1 MTTTLRAESRQRST
15 KGALRQLRI
24 QGRVPGVVYGKG
36 LQEPSP
42 IALDSK
48 ELSALMRG
56 HAHAV
61 LQLELPG
68 NGSQSVLLTDVQRD
82 KLSGQVLHVDFHQI
96 NLNEKIKA
104 PIRVE
109 VSGTSPGEKEGGL
122 LTVVLHEIE
131 VECVAR
137 DLPESVTA
145 DISSLGFGE
154 NLTIGQLAFPPGVKP
169 LQDEETVVV
178 AVLAPQKDISAEEAD
193 ASADV
198 SEENAKHHDAAQAVE
213 TDA

>member
-24 QGRVPGVVYGKG
+24 QGRIPGVVYGKG

-48 ELSALMRG
+48 EVASLMRG
-56 HAHAV
+56 NAHAV
-61 LQLELPG
+61 LQLEVPG
-68 NGSQSVLLTDVQRD
+68 SGSQSVLLTDVQRD

-104 PIRVE
+104 PVRVE
-109 VSGTSPGEKEGGL
+109 VTGTSQGEKEGGL

-137 DLPESVTA
+137 DLPESIVA
-145 DISSLGFGE
+145 DISALGFGE

-169 LQDEETVVV
+169 LQDEEAVVI
-178 AVLAPQKDISAEEAD
+178 AVLAPQKDVSAEEAD
-193 ASADV
+193 AMSDASA
-198 SEENAKHHDAAQAVE
+198 ENANHAEAAKAAEV
-213 TDA
+213 DV

>member
-24 QGRVPGVVYGKG
+24 QGQVPGVVYGKG
-36 LQEPSP
+36 LQAPSA
-42 IALDSK
+42 IALDGK
-48 ELSALMRG
+48 ELSSLLRG

-61 LQLELPG
+61 LQLEVPG
-68 NGSQSVLLTDVQRD
+68 SGNQSVLLTDIQRD

-104 PIRVE
+104 PVRIE
-109 VSGTSPGEKEGGL
+109 VTGTSPGEKEGGL

-137 DLPESVTA
+137 DLPESVSA
-145 DISSLGFGE
+145 DISALGFGE
-154 NLTIGQLAFPPGVKP
+154 NLTIGQLAFPSGVKP
-169 LQDEETVVV
+169 VQDEDTVVI
-178 AVLAPQKDISAEEAD
+178 AVLAPQKEITEDEAD
-193 ASADV
+193 AAADAA
-198 SEENAKHHDAAQAVE
+198 EENAKHSDAAKAVE

>member
-24 QGRVPGVVYGKG
+24 QGRLPGVVYGKG
-36 LQEPSP
+36 LSAPSP
-42 IALDSK
+42 IALDVK
-48 ELSALMRG
+48 EIASLMRG
-56 HAHAV
+56 NAHAV
-61 LQLELPG
+61 LQLEVPG
-68 NGSQSVLLTDVQRD
+68 SGSQSVLLTDVQRD

-104 PIRVE
+104 PVRVE

-154 NLTIGQLAFPPGVKP
+154 NLTIGQLSFPAGVKP
-169 LQDEETVVV
+169 LQDEETVVI

-193 ASADV
+193 ASADAAT
-198 SEENAKHHDAAQAVE
+198 ENAKQHDAAQAVE